1 MFMAIISKAII
12 IKPEKTAEFLSMP
25 PRHEAMEKAN
35 QCMKK
40 YGHKITRQYG
50 GKRKNG

>member
-1 MFMAIISKAII
+1 MAIISRAIV

-25 PRHEAMEKAN
+25 PRYEAMEKAN

-40 YGHKITRQYG
+40 YGHKITRVYG
-50 GKRKNG
+50 RKKKNG